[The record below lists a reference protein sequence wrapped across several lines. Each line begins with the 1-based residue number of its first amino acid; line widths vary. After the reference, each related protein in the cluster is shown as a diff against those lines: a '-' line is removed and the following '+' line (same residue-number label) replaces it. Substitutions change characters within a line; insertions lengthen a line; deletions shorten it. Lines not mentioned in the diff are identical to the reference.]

1 MGQGDQGLP
10 LIQDGKDYFL
20 KLPFLV
26 KGEIEYPPDVKA
38 DVIRAAFDEKVRQ
51 TGKQP
56 AAVTYVKT
64 GGAQAI
70 REPILNRK
78 IVRDEEGAYFYQILP
93 EVDPV
98 RVGYFDP
105 VTLAQELYNLSF
117 DEVLTYLGRL
127 SDALGMDRPLAK
139 RAMELFSF
147 ASNVPSG
154 FFEMAFMSFGGV
166 LNPHTASRTVD
177 SGLAFLGHTGRDFLN
192 DWVELPLIAAPGAAI
207 VSAAKIFGEE
217 AAKSEAP
224 AVRVRAMPTRQL
236 HITAGNAP
244 GIPFISALRSLS
256 TKSASLIKM
265 PYGVTIPGA
274 LLALAMREAGADHPL
289 TRFTSIVYWP
299 GGDETIE
306 NVFYRQD
313 FFDRIVVW
321 GSPESVTS
329 VKSKALFTKVLTFN
343 PRYSMSFIGRGAF
356 PDHISEVAIK
366 GSTDSMI
373 WNQKACIASLVH
385 YVEGTEEDA
394 IRYCE
399 AVAEAMKKWDEAMP
413 NLTPPEIEGMIR
425 RLRRGKLAGA
435 KWFYNAVDGHFQSAV
450 VYAQGEFDMEDHP
463 MWRLIVVR
471 RVDKLEDA
479 LKYLSSSVVTVGIY
493 PEARR
498 TELRDRVAA
507 CGVSNVVELGKSER
521 MIPGAPH
528 DGMMVYAELVDWK
541 NA

>member
-1 MGQGDQGLP
+1 MVQEDKGLP
-10 LIQDGKDYFL
+10 VFRDGADYFL

-26 KGEIEYPPDVKA
+26 RGQIEYPPEVGPA
-38 DVIRAAFDEKVRQ
+38 AIRAAFEEKAVQ

-56 AAVTYVKT
+56 AAVTVVKVA
-64 GGAQAI
+64 GAQVI
-70 REPILNRK
+70 REPILNRQ
-78 IVRDEEGAYFYQILP
+78 IVREGEAWFYQVMP

-98 RVGYFDP
+98 RAGYFDP
-105 VTLAQELYNLSF
+105 VELARELYNTPF
-117 DEVLTYLGRL
+117 DDVLDYLGRL
-127 SDALGMDRPLAK
+127 SAALGMDRPLAR

-154 FFEMAFMSFGGV
+154 FSEMAFASFGAV
-166 LNPHTASRTVD
+166 LNPQTAARTVD
-177 SGLAFLGHTGRDFLN
+177 TGLSFLGHAGREFIDN
-192 DWVELPLIAAPGAAI
+192 WVELPLQAAPGAAI
-207 VSAAKIFGEE
+207 VSAAKIFGE
-217 AAKSEAP
+217 ATARSAAP
-224 AVRVRAMPTRQL
+224 AVRVRALPTRQL

-244 GIPFISALRSLS
+244 GIPFISALRCLA
-256 TKSASLIKM
+256 TKSAGLIKM

-274 LLALAMREAGADHPL
+274 LLALAMKEAGPDHPL

-299 GGDETIE
+299 GGDESIE

-321 GSPESVTS
+321 GSPESVMS
-329 VKSKALFTKVLTFN
+329 VKSKALFTRVLTFN
-343 PRYSMSFIGRGAF
+343 PRYSMSFIGREAF
-356 PDHISEVAIK
+356 PDHIEEAAIK

-385 YVEGTEEDA
+385 YVEGSEEDV

-399 AVAEAMKKWDEAMP
+399 SVAAAMRKWDAAMP
-413 NLTPPEIEGMIR
+413 NLTPPEINGMIR
-425 RLRRGKLAGA
+425 RLRRGKLASA
-435 KWFYNAVDGHFQSAV
+435 KWFYNAADGHFQSAV
-450 VYAQGEFDMEDHP
+450 VYVPGEFDMEDHP

-471 RVDKLEDA
+471 RVDKLEDC
-479 LKYLSSSVVTVGIY
+479 LKYLSSSVTTVGIY

-498 TELRDRVAA
+498 IELRDRVAA

-521 MIPGAPH
+521 LVTGAPH

>member
-1 MGQGDQGLP
+1 MGHSDQGLP
-10 LIQDGKDYFL
+10 LLQDGKDYFL

-26 KGEIEYPPDVKA
+26 RGQIAYPPDVGA
-38 DVIRAAFDEKVRQ
+38 DMIRSAFDEKAGL

-56 AAVTYVKT
+56 AAVTYVKVH
-64 GGAQAI
+64 GAQVI
-70 REPILNRK
+70 REPILNRR
-78 IVRDEEGAYFYQILP
+78 IVRTEDAYLYQVMP

-98 RVGYFDP
+98 QVGYFEP
-105 VTLAQELYNLSF
+105 VTLAEELYDIPF
-117 DEVLTYLGRL
+117 DDVLAYLERL
-127 SDALGMDRPLAK
+127 SAALGIDRPLAR

-154 FFEMAFMSFGGV
+154 FFEMAFASFGAV
-166 LNPHTASRTVD
+166 LNPQTAARTVD
-177 SGLAFLGHTGRDFLN
+177 VGLAFLGHAGREFL
-192 DWVELPLIAAPGAAI
+192 DEWVELPLAVAPGAAML
-207 VSAAKIFGEE
+207 SAAKIFGGE
-217 AAKSEAP
+217 AAQSAAQ
-224 AVRVRAMPTRQL
+224 AVRVRALPTRQL

-244 GIPFISALRSLS
+244 GIPFISALRCLA
-256 TKSASLIKM
+256 TKSAGLIKM

-274 LLALAMREAGADHPL
+274 LLALAMKEAGADHPL

-299 GGDETIE
+299 GGDDSIE

-321 GSPESVTS
+321 GSPDSVSS
-329 VKSKALFTKVLTFN
+329 VKSKALFTRVLTFN
-343 PRYSMSFIGRGAF
+343 PRYSMSFIGHEAF
-356 PDHISEVAIK
+356 PDHIEEAAIR

-394 IRYCE
+394 LKYCE
-399 AVAEAMKKWDEAMP
+399 ALARAMKKWDEAMP
-413 NLTPPEIEGMIR
+413 NLTPPEINGMIR

-450 VYAQGEFDMEDHP
+450 VYVPGEFDMEDHP

-471 RVDKLEDA
+471 RVDKLEDC
-479 LKYLSSSVVTVGIY
+479 LKYLSSSVTTVGIY

-498 TELRDRVAA
+498 SALCNRVAA

-521 MIPGAPH
+521 LVTGAPH